1 MNGALRAMLSAWL
14 VVAAA
19 ALSVCPAQTL
29 PPAGSPAA
37 RVVQLSGQ
45 VSVLKESYPWALQIG
60 DAVQVRQVIVTGPD
74 GFAQFQVSDGSCFEV
89 YPNSRATFRGNP
101 GNLRDLIDLW
111 IGRVKVHIEK
121 LGGGPNPNNVRTPTA
136 VIAVRGTIFDVAVED
151 ESDTTLVSV
160 EEGLVAVQH
169 ALLPRGNPKLVGAGE
184 YIRVYRHQP
193 LASKQF
199 DKGSAVQTVLRAL
212 ADAFNSSIYRTP
224 GAGGG
229 GRFPM
234 PGGGASGPI
243 GGGPTMPGDTQTT
256 PPPPPPPPGDP
267 GATPPPPP
275 GP

>member
-1 MNGALRAMLSAWL
+1 MNGALRVMLSAWL
-14 VVAAA
+14 LVAAA

-29 PPAGSPAA
+29 PPTGSPAA
-37 RVVQLSGQ
+37 RVIQLSGQ
-45 VSVLKESYPWALQIG
+45 VSVLKESYPWALQVG
-60 DAVQVRQVIVTGPD
+60 DAIQVRQVIVTGPD
-74 GFAQFQVSDGSCFEV
+74 GFAQFQVSDGSTFEV

-101 GNLRDLIDLW
+101 GHLRDLIDLW

-136 VIAVRGTIFDVAVED
+136 VIAVRGTTFDVAVED
-151 ESDTTLVSV
+151 ENDTTLVSV

-184 YIRVYRHQP
+184 YIRVYRNQP
-193 LASKQF
+193 LASRQF
-199 DKGSAVQTVLRAL
+199 DKGSAVQTALRAL
-212 ADAFNSSIYRTP
+212 ADMFNSSIYRSP
-224 GAGGG
+224 GSGG

-243 GGGPTMPGDTQTT
+243 GGGPTMPGDTPST
-256 PPPPPPPPGDP
+256 PPPPPGDP